1 MGWREIHNICIQDQL
16 ITLILRR
23 EGGFLIAKIHQ
34 ISGRIFGRILKKAG
48 INEINPAQGRI
59 LFVIWKKDEIP
70 ISELAKRTLL
80 SKSTLT
86 SMLDRLEKAGYVT
99 RVRSK
104 EDRRAIL
111 IKRTEENKLL
121 EKKYIQV
128 SNEMT
133 DLFYTG
139 FALKEIDTFEDYLK
153 RILANLTKK
162 SYIRAYAT
170 RGEVQCTSEPE
181 NQ

>member
-1 MGWREIHNICIQDQL
+1 MKI
-16 ITLILRR
+16 RR

-34 ISGRIFGRILKKAG
+34 ISGRIFARILKKAG
-48 INEINPAQGRI
+48 IDEINPAQGRI
-59 LFVIWKKDEIP
+59 LFVLWEKDEIP

-86 SMLDRLEKAGYVT
+86 SMLDRLEEASYIA

-104 EDRRAIL
+104 EDRRTIL
-111 IKRTEENKLL
+111 IKRKEKDRLL

-133 DLFYTG
+133 DLFYSG
-139 FALKEIDTFEDYLK
+139 FAPKEIDTFENYLK

-162 SYIRAYAT
+162 D
-170 RGEVQCTSEPE
+170 
-181 NQ
+181 

>member
-1 MGWREIHNICIQDQL
+1 MKI
-16 ITLILRR
+16 RR

-34 ISGRIFGRILKKAG
+34 ISGRIFARILKKAG
-48 INEINPAQGRI
+48 IDEINPAQGRI
-59 LFVIWKKDEIP
+59 LFVLWEKDEIP

-86 SMLDRLEKAGYVT
+86 SMLDRLEEASYIA

-111 IKRTEENKLL
+111 IKRKEKDRLL

-133 DLFYTG
+133 DLFYSG
-139 FALKEIDTFEDYLK
+139 FAPKEIDTFENYLK

-162 SYIRAYAT
+162 D
-170 RGEVQCTSEPE
+170 
-181 NQ
+181 